1 MAGIIRKNLVYAA
14 LDKADSLTDFEKYKN
29 IDSRYEFK
37 KETVLNDETLNENE
51 KIEAIKILT
60 KDYDYFKVLYNT
72 GTKRL
77 CKECQKECLATLYC
91 EHCIRIFLKNNFS
104 NWTSN
109 NNDIDSLL
117 QRCQEESF
125 RPNKILEWI
134 PYEKLQNI
142 EYLTR
147 GGCSEIYTADW
158 IDGQYIE
165 WDQVNKQLKRTGSHK
180 AKVHLTIGNKSTEI
194 VKCYGLTQEPKNGVY
209 MLVMQLMD
217 TNLKKYLNN
226 HHPLTWKEKI
236 KISYDIVDALHSIHS
251 NNAIHRDLHSGNI
264 LYLKSKNYWYISDFG
279 FCGPADKS
287 LNSVYGNLPYIA
299 PEVLIRKESTFKSDI
314 YSFGMLMWE
323 IASEQTPFNNC
334 KHDFY
339 LAMGIVNG
347 LRPRNIS
354 GIPSEYKE
362 LMKKCLDADPLQR
375 PDIDTL
381 FNEIEKMWKNSY
393 TEPEFLLAPIL
404 LFPRNFQPS
413 SSSKLHSLSTSSK
426 LHRFKNLPEPVNAI
440 GELEPF
446 HSRPYDFNI
455 PHTRNLE
462 ITSEDEAEQK
472 SKFFEI
478 IYYFIER
485 IKRIFEVFFFY

>member
-1 MAGIIRKNLVYAA
+1 
-14 LDKADSLTDFEKYKN
+14 
-29 IDSRYEFK
+29 
-37 KETVLNDETLNENE
+37 
-51 KIEAIKILT
+51 
-60 KDYDYFKVLYNT
+60 
-72 GTKRL
+72 
-77 CKECQKECLATLYC
+77 
-91 EHCIRIFLKNNFS
+91 
-104 NWTSN
+104 
-109 NNDIDSLL
+109 
-117 QRCQEESF
+117 
-125 RPNKILEWI
+125 
-134 PYEKLQNI
+134 
-142 EYLTR
+142 
-147 GGCSEIYTADW
+147 
-158 IDGQYIE
+158 
-165 WDQVNKQLKRTGSHK
+165 
-180 AKVHLTIGNKSTEI
+180 
-194 VKCYGLTQEPKNGVY
+194 
-209 MLVMQLMD
+209 
-217 TNLKKYLNN
+217 
-226 HHPLTWKEKI
+226 
-236 KISYDIVDALHSIHS
+236 
-251 NNAIHRDLHSGNI
+251 
-264 LYLKSKNYWYISDFG
+264 ISDFG

-299 PEVLIRKESTFKSDI
+299 PEVLTRKENTFKSDI

-323 IASEQTPFNNC
+323 IASEQTPFHNC

-393 TEPEFLLAPIL
+393 TEPEFLLTPIL

-440 GELEPF
+440 GAF

-462 ITSEDEAEQK
+462 ITSEGE
-472 SKFFEI
+472 SIISFFTI
-478 IYYFIER
+478 H
-485 IKRIFEVFFFY
+485 FE